1 MNLPH
6 ETLKRQLEAAYLAL
20 ETLGRERAKGTAALN
35 DMRAKLQVVETELY
49 AERARTAA
57 QAAKLTEVRLA
68 YDMVVD
74 TLAKATIQLNDSKG
88 SRDSLFLQL
97 QQVSNDL
104 VTTRATRDASTK
116 ANNATTKAES
126 DAQFYLLRNELAAIA
141 ASLAQAE
148 SARRDLAHTLSSV
161 YASRSWRV
169 TKPMRAA
176 ANFVRELP
184 SAVRRT
190 RTILPPW
197 LRRNVRRAG
206 NATLNLF
213 RWRGAGWRARFTIRP
228 RSPHR

>member
-6 ETLKRQLEAAYLAL
+6 ETLKRQLEASYLAL
-20 ETLGRERAKGTAALN
+20 ETLGRERAKGTAALK
-35 DMRAKLQVVETELY
+35 DMHAKLQVAETELD

-57 QAAKLTEVRLA
+57 QAGKLTALRLA

-74 TLAKATIQLNDSKG
+74 TLAKATIQLNDSTA
-88 SRDSLFLQL
+88 SRDLLFLQL

-104 VTTRATRDASTK
+104 ETTRATRDVSTK
-116 ANNATTKAES
+116 ADKADS
-126 DAQFYLLRNELAAIA
+126 DAQFDLLRNELSAIA

-148 SARRDLAHTLSSV
+148 GARRDLAHTLSSV

-176 ANFVRELP
+176 VNFVRELP

-190 RTILPPW
+190 KTILPPW
-197 LRRNVRRAG
+197 LRRNGHRAG
-206 NATLNLF
+206 NATLNLLP
-213 RWRGAGWRARFTIRP
+213 WRGAGWRARFTIRP

>member
-35 DMRAKLQVVETELY
+35 DMQAKLQVVETELD

-57 QAAKLTEVRLA
+57 QAAKLTELRLA
-68 YDMVVD
+68 YDIVVD
-74 TLAKATIQLNDSKG
+74 TLAKATIQLNDSTA
-88 SRDSLFLQL
+88 SRDLLFLQL

-104 VTTRATRDASTK
+104 ETTTATRDVSTK
-116 ANNATTKAES
+116 ADKADS
-126 DAQFYLLRNELAAIA
+126 DAQFDLLRNELAAIA

-176 ANFVRELP
+176 VNFVRELP

-190 RTILPPW
+190 KTILPPW

-206 NATLNLF
+206 NATLNLLP
-213 RWRGAGWRARFTIRP
+213 WRGAGWRARFTIRP